1 MSQPDLFAEQ
11 ERLRRAASD
20 WIRANPDAF
29 ALFERF
35 ALEMAALKRRFG
47 MKALT
52 ERVRWEVARSWEKD
66 ADGFKLNNNLPSYIG
81 RELVARHPALAEWI
95 ELRRCRDEREGEPK
109 FEVVGVAI

>member
-66 ADGFKLNNNLPSYIG
+66 ADGFKLNNIYTAPYARLLMANEP
-81 RELVARHPALAEWI
+81 ELAGFFVTRNHGADQDAE
-95 ELRRCRDEREGEPK
+95 D
-109 FEVVGVAI
+109 A